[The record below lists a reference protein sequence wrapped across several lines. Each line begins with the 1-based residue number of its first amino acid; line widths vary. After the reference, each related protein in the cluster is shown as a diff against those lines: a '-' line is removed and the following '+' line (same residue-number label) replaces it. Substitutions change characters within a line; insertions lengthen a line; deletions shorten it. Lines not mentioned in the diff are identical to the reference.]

1 MKIAIGSD
9 KSGFAA
15 KEAVKAYLTEI
26 GAEYDDLG
34 TTDLDHVIPY
44 YAVADKVAPLVQ
56 SGAYDRAVLI
66 CGTGAGMCVVSNK
79 YKGVYAVACESV
91 YSAKMARAINNASIL
106 CMGGWIVGPEMAVEM
121 VKTFLATDWCQDLED
136 WRRENMKKFAVQ
148 VSAIED
154 KIYDR

>member
-15 KEAVKAYLTEI
+15 KEAVKAYLTEA
-26 GAEYDDLG
+26 GVPFDDLG

-56 SGAYDRAVLI
+56 DGTYDRAVLI

>member
-9 KSGFAA
+9 KSGFPV

-26 GAEYDDLG
+26 GADFEDLG
-34 TTDLDHVIPY
+34 TTDLDNVHPY
-44 YAVADKVAPLVQ
+44 YQVASETAPKVQ
-56 SGAYDRAVLI
+56 SGEFDRAVLI

-79 YKGVYAVACESV
+79 YKGVYAVACEGV
-91 YSAKMARAINNASIL
+91 YSAKMARAINNANVL

-121 VKTFLATDWCQDLED
+121 TKTFLATEWCQDLED
-136 WRRENMKKFAVQ
+136 WRAENMHKFAKQ

-154 KIYDR
+154 GIYD

>member
-26 GAEYDDLG
+26 GAEFDDLG

-91 YSAKMARAINNASIL
+91 YAAKMARAINNASIL

-136 WRRENMKKFAVQ
+136 WRKENMKKFAVQ